1 MVQGRFSLELRK
13 NLFMEKGCSRI
24 RKGFLGEVHIFE
36 VFNRHVE
43 VTLKDI
49 SLVMGLI
56 INLRLDDSDCT
67 FQIE

>member
-1 MVQGRFSLELRK
+1 
-13 NLFMEKGCSRI
+13 MEKGCSRI